1 MMINKKSSIEKIDEQ
16 INMLKNK
23 KFVDKPKTIKV
34 KKVNQHRKEIL
45 EEPTIEDDLMKD
57 LISNDEK
64 TKVYGKKSITTKEVS
79 NVNTITKKIEK
90 SDNKKINYDKLYD
103 VYLPIIVFFL
113 IVVFLI
119 LIIFI

>member
-64 TKVYGKKSITTKEVS
+64 TKVYGQKSITTKEVS

>member
-16 INMLKNK
+16 INIKKKK

-64 TKVYGKKSITTKEVS
+64 TKVYGQKSITTKEVS